1 MKIIIPETMH
11 ERAVESLRQ
20 KFDTLYDPSLV
31 EQPGK
36 FISLVRDVDA
46 LIVRKGTQ
54 VNQTLL
60 DAAPRLRVVGR
71 LGVGLDN
78 FDLAACKARNVV
90 VIPATD
96 TVTQSVAE
104 HVIAAAMLLLRPSFL
119 TTQET
124 AAGTWPRRARFKDR
138 ELAGNTLGV
147 IGFGKIGQRT
157 ARLAGCLGVRVIIA
171 HDPLVPA
178 EASVWRELNVGRR
191 GLEDLLAESDIVSLH
206 VPLLETTKNLISRE
220 RIAMMKRGAVLIN
233 AARGG
238 LVDEHALVDSLRFG
252 HLRGAHLDVFAEE
265 PVGPES
271 IFENVPN
278 LILTPHVAGI
288 TEDSEIRT
296 GEFIATKVAQFLEQS
311 L

>member
-31 EQPGK
+31 EQRGK

-54 VNQTLL
+54 VNQTLV
-60 DAAPRLRVVGR
+60 DVAPRLRVVGR

-90 VIPATD
+90 VIPATE

-119 TTQET
+119 NTTET
-124 AAGTWPRRARFKDR
+124 AAGKWPRAARFKDR
-138 ELAGNTLGV
+138 ELAGNTLGL

-157 ARLAGCLGVRVIIA
+157 ARLAGRLGVRVIA

-178 EASVWRELNVGRR
+178 EAPAWRELNVGRR
-191 GLEDLLAESDIVSLH
+191 GLEDLLVESDIVSLH
-206 VPLLETTKNLISRE
+206 VPLLETTNNLISRE
-220 RIAMMKRGAVLIN
+220 RIAMMKRGALLIN

-238 LVDEHALVDSLRFG
+238 LVDEHALVGSLRSG

-265 PVGPES
+265 PVRPES
-271 IFENVPN
+271 IFENVPS
-278 LILTPHVAGI
+278 LILTPHIAGI

-296 GEFIATKVAQFLEQS
+296 GDFIATKVAQFLEQS